1 MIFDPCRR
9 FNDPTEVVL
18 AVMLRSFKFLPSDKA
33 EEIYWNLA
41 AISYPTVGR
50 EDTKSSLP
58 LLLEP
63 IPA

>member
-1 MIFDPCRR
+1 
-9 FNDPTEVVL
+9 
-18 AVMLRSFKFLPSDKA
+18 MLRSFRFLPSGKA

-58 LLLEP
+58 LVLEP